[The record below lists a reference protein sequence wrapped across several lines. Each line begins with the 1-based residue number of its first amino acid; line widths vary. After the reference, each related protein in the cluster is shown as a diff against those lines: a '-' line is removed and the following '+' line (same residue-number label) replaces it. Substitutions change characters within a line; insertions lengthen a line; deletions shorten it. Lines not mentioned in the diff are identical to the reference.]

1 MDKKQ
6 IEELKAI
13 CNAIRRGGL
22 EPYDQLYGYVTS
34 GKTEY
39 ITRTDNARERI
50 QRLDSALVREYLR
63 RMEKDHGKKIHQ
75 GE

>member
-6 IEELKAI
+6 TGELDAI
-13 CNAIRRGGL
+13 CAAIRRGGL

-34 GKTEY
+34 GKAEY

-50 QRLDSALVREYLR
+50 QHLDAALIREYMR
-63 RMEKDHGKKIHQ
+63 RMEKAYGKKIHQ

>member
-6 IEELKAI
+6 TGELYAI
-13 CNAIRRGGL
+13 CAAIRRGGL

-50 QRLDSALVREYLR
+50 QRLDIAFIREYLR

>member
-50 QRLDSALVREYLR
+50 QRLDSVLVREYLR

>member
-1 MDKKQ
+1 MDRKKT
-6 IEELKAI
+6 EELNAI
-13 CNAIRRGGL
+13 CAAIHKGGL

-50 QRLDSALVREYLR
+50 RRLDIALIREYLR
-63 RMEKDHGKKIHQ
+63 TMENDHGKKIHQ

>member
-6 IEELKAI
+6 TGELDAI
-13 CNAIRRGGL
+13 CAAIRRGGL

-34 GKTEY
+34 GKAEY

-50 QRLDSALVREYLR
+50 QCLDTALIREYVR
-63 RMEKDHGKKIHQ
+63 RMEKEYGKKIH
-75 GE
+75 